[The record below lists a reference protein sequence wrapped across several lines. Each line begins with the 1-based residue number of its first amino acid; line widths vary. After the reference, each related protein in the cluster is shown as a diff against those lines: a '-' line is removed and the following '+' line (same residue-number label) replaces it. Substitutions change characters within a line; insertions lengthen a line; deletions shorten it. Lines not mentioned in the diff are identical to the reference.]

1 MFLSSACADACLQA
15 SDGCPNFSACE
26 SWEEVPEGC
35 SLWGCH
41 QTAGARNR
49 TAGVG
54 VQVCQ
59 AQTLCLERPS
69 TGSGSSA
76 QLSLAKP
83 LAQLAWAASCA
94 AEPQAEPRLACS
106 HTPAHS
112 RGLPNKAQN
121 SKLHLDPASPL
132 FPDSAFPPPEVLHQS
147 PLIPFCTHTEV
158 SLAGGLWQRFPQL
171 KLLYVTRRNVSFES

>member
-1 MFLSSACADACLQA
+1 MLASRHQMGVPIFLLVKAGKKRPRAAPFGAAIRLLGHATALQGWMYRSARRR
-15 SDGCPNFSACE
+15 P
-26 SWEEVPEGC
+26 
-35 SLWGCH
+35 
-41 QTAGARNR
+41 
-49 TAGVG
+49 
-54 VQVCQ
+54 
-59 AQTLCLERPS
+59 LCLERPS

-83 LAQLAWAASCA
+83 LAQLAWAASYA
-94 AEPQAEPRLACS
+94 AEPQAEPTLACS

-121 SKLHLDPASPL
+121 SKLHLDPVSPL

-171 KLLYVTRRNVSFES
+171 KLLYVTLRNVSFES